1 MSEQKQVRGR
11 KKTEP
16 AKIEKA
22 ETKAKKV
29 EETPKTPVKAD
40 EPKMELLCVI
50 RVRGSVHVRQEIIDT
65 MKMMNLH
72 HINHATLVPNTP
84 QYQGMISKVQS
95 YVSYGPIDRKTLSD
109 LIVKRARITGNKKLT
124 DEFIKE
130 NSDFK
135 SIKEFE
141 DAIFSCKANL
151 RAVRGLKPVFRLHPP
166 KGGHKGT
173 IKKTRKEGGILGNV
187 QTEINE
193 FLKRMI

>member
-11 KKTEP
+11 KKSEP
-16 AKIEKA
+16 P
-22 ETKAKKV
+22 KV
-29 EETPKTPVKAD
+29 EKTKVKDKTVEATPKAQ
-40 EPKMELLCVI
+40 EKMEESKLELLCII
-50 RVRGSVHVRQEIIDT
+50 RVRGSVHVRQDILDT
-65 MKMMNLH
+65 MKMLNLH

-95 YVSYGPIDRKTLSD
+95 YVTYGSIDRKTLSD
-109 LIVKRARITGNKKLT
+109 LITKRARITGNKKLS
-124 DEFIKE
+124 DEFVKE

-141 DAIFSCKANL
+141 DAIFSGKSNL
-151 RAVRGLKPVFRLHPP
+151 RAVRGLKPVFRLHSP

-173 IKKTRKEGGILGNV
+173 IKKSRKEGGILGNV
-187 QTEINE
+187 QSEINE